1 SVFQDSLSTVALGD
15 YADKINITHIYPKI
29 GKNLK
34 VRNMIKKLKAAWVAQ
49 GSTMAVYAA
58 NSSGPAQFTV
68 VTRYKQGLK
77 EKADGFR
84 KPFKGTYESTNGE
97 DSYEDYLDDLGLYV
111 NDIWSE
117 LLFLRKDLSSK

>member
-1 SVFQDSLSTVALGD
+1 
-15 YADKINITHIYPKI
+15 
-29 GKNLK
+29 
-34 VRNMIKKLKAAWVAQ
+34 
-49 GSTMAVYAA
+49 VYAA

-117 LLFLRKDLSSK
+117 LLFLRKELSSK